1 MSQEKELKEARQAL
15 LDLKN
20 EIDKTIK
27 ITESAS
33 RWGLFDLFAD
43 SGLVGLVK
51 RGKIKDI
58 NSNLKIVRDKLEVAK
73 RELNDIR
80 IDLDE
85 EIPDSTYDFFV
96 DVIFDNI
103 FTDLRVNGE
112 IKEIREKLE
121 DLGDRVDELLRRE
134 ARLAERVKGRFG

>member
-1 MSQEKELKEARQAL
+1 MTEEKELREARESL
-15 LDLKN
+15 IDLKD

-27 ITESAS
+27 LTESAS
-33 RWGLFDLFAD
+33 RWGIFDLFAD

-58 NSNLKIVRDKLEVAK
+58 NSNLEIVRDKLEVAK
-73 RELNDIR
+73 KELNDIR
-80 IDLDE
+80 IDLED

-103 FTDLRVNGE
+103 FTDLRVNRE
-112 IKEIREKLE
+112 IKGIRENLE
-121 DLGDRVDELLRRE
+121 DLSERVDELLN
-134 ARLAERVKGRFG
+134 KIN

>member
-1 MSQEKELKEARQAL
+1 MSQEKELKEVSQAL

-27 ITESAS
+27 MTESAS

-43 SGLVGLVK
+43 SGIVGLVK

-58 NSNLKIVRDKLEVAK
+58 NSNLEKVRDKLEVAK

-121 DLGDRVDELLRRE
+121 DLGDRVDELLR
-134 ARLAERVKGRFG
+134 KIN

>member
-1 MSQEKELKEARQAL
+1 MSQEKELKEASQAL

-27 ITESAS
+27 MTESAS

-103 FTDLRVNGE
+103 FTDLRVNSE

-121 DLGDRVDELLRRE
+121 DLGYRVDELLI
-134 ARLAERVKGRFG
+134 KIN

>member
-33 RWGLFDLFAD
+33 RWGLFDIFAD

-121 DLGDRVDELLRRE
+121 DLGDRVDELLR
-134 ARLAERVKGRFG
+134 KIN

>member
-121 DLGDRVDELLRRE
+121 DLGDRVDELLRK
-134 ARLAERVKGRFG
+134 LN

>member
-33 RWGLFDLFAD
+33 RWGLFDFFAD

-121 DLGDRVDELLRRE
+121 DLGDRVDELLR
-134 ARLAERVKGRFG
+134 KIN

>member
-1 MSQEKELKEARQAL
+1 MSQEKELKEASQAL

-27 ITESAS
+27 MTESAS

-58 NSNLKIVRDKLEVAK
+58 NSNLEKVRDKLEVAK

-103 FTDLRVNGE
+103 FTDLRVNRE

-121 DLGDRVDELLRRE
+121 DLGDRVDELLR
-134 ARLAERVKGRFG
+134 KIN

>member
-1 MSQEKELKEARQAL
+1 MSQEKELKEASQAL

-27 ITESAS
+27 MTESAS

-103 FTDLRVNGE
+103 FTDLRVNSE

-121 DLGDRVDELLRRE
+121 DLGDRVDELLR
-134 ARLAERVKGRFG
+134 KIN

>member
-15 LDLKN
+15 VDLKN

-27 ITESAS
+27 MTESAS

-43 SGLVGLVK
+43 SGMVGLVK

-58 NSNLKIVRDKLEVAK
+58 NSNLEIIRDKLEVAK

-121 DLGDRVDELLRRE
+121 DLGDRVDELLR
-134 ARLAERVKGRFG
+134 KIN

>member
-43 SGLVGLVK
+43 SGIVGLVK

-121 DLGDRVDELLRRE
+121 DLGDRVDELLR
-134 ARLAERVKGRFG
+134 KIN

>member
-1 MSQEKELKEARQAL
+1 MSQEKELKEARQSL
-15 LDLKN
+15 VDLKN

-27 ITESAS
+27 LTESAS

-58 NSNLKIVRDKLEVAK
+58 NSNLEIVRDKLEVAK

-103 FTDLRVNGE
+103 FTDLRVNRE

-121 DLGDRVDELLRRE
+121 DLGDRVDELLR
-134 ARLAERVKGRFG
+134 KIN

>member
-27 ITESAS
+27 LTESAS
-33 RWGLFDLFAD
+33 RWGLFDIFAD

-103 FTDLRVNGE
+103 FTDLRVNRE

-121 DLGDRVDELLRRE
+121 DLGDRVDELLR
-134 ARLAERVKGRFG
+134 KIN

>member
-1 MSQEKELKEARQAL
+1 MSQEKELKEAHQAL

-27 ITESAS
+27 LTESAS
-33 RWGLFDLFAD
+33 RWGLFDIFAD

-121 DLGDRVDELLRRE
+121 DLGDRVDELLR
-134 ARLAERVKGRFG
+134 KIN

>member
-58 NSNLKIVRDKLEVAK
+58 NSNLEKVRDKLEVAK

-103 FTDLRVNGE
+103 FTDLRVNRE

-121 DLGDRVDELLRRE
+121 DLGDRVDELLR
-134 ARLAERVKGRFG
+134 KIN

>member
-15 LDLKN
+15 FDLKN

-43 SGLVGLVK
+43 SGIVGLVK

-58 NSNLKIVRDKLEVAK
+58 NSNLEIVRDKLEVAK

-121 DLGDRVDELLRRE
+121 DLGDRVDELLR
-134 ARLAERVKGRFG
+134 KIN

>member
-103 FTDLRVNGE
+103 FTDLRVNRE
-112 IKEIREKLE
+112 IKEIRENLF
-121 DLGDRVDELLRRE
+121 DLK
-134 ARLAERVKGRFG
+134 ERVEEILRKLN

>member
-27 ITESAS
+27 MTESAS

-103 FTDLRVNGE
+103 FTDLRVNRE

-121 DLGDRVDELLRRE
+121 DLGDKVDELLR
-134 ARLAERVKGRFG
+134 KIN

>member
-15 LDLKN
+15 VDLKN

-27 ITESAS
+27 MTESAS

-121 DLGDRVDELLRRE
+121 DLGDRVDELLR
-134 ARLAERVKGRFG
+134 KIN

>member
-15 LDLKN
+15 VDLKN

-27 ITESAS
+27 LTESAS

-43 SGLVGLVK
+43 SSLVGFIK

-58 NSNLKIVRDKLEVAK
+58 NSNLEIVRDKLELAK

-80 IDLDE
+80 IDLDV

-103 FTDLRVNGE
+103 FTDLRVNRE

-121 DLGDRVDELLRRE
+121 DLGDRVDELLRK
-134 ARLAERVKGRFG
+134 LN

>member
-15 LDLKN
+15 VDLKN

-27 ITESAS
+27 LTESAS

-43 SGLVGLVK
+43 SSIVGFIK

-58 NSNLKIVRDKLEVAK
+58 NSNLEIVRDKLELAK
-73 RELNDIR
+73 RELNYIR
-80 IDLDE
+80 IDLDV

-103 FTDLRVNGE
+103 FTDLRVNRE

-121 DLGDRVDELLRRE
+121 DLGDRVDELLR
-134 ARLAERVKGRFG
+134 KIN

>member
-1 MSQEKELKEARQAL
+1 MSQEKELREARESL
-15 LDLKN
+15 VDLKN

-27 ITESAS
+27 MTESAS
-33 RWGLFDLFAD
+33 RWGIFDLFAD

-58 NSNLKIVRDKLEVAK
+58 NRNLELVRDKLVVAK
-73 RELNDIR
+73 KELNDIR

-96 DVIFDNI
+96 DIIFDNI
-103 FTDLRVNGE
+103 FTDLRVNRE

-121 DLGDRVDELLRRE
+121 DLGDRVDELL
-134 ARLAERVKGRFG
+134 KKIN

>member
-80 IDLDE
+80 IDLNE

-103 FTDLRVNGE
+103 FTDLRVNRE

-121 DLGDRVDELLRRE
+121 DLGDRVDELLR
-134 ARLAERVKGRFG
+134 KIN

>member
-27 ITESAS
+27 MTESAS

-121 DLGDRVDELLRRE
+121 DLGDRIDELLR
-134 ARLAERVKGRFG
+134 KIN